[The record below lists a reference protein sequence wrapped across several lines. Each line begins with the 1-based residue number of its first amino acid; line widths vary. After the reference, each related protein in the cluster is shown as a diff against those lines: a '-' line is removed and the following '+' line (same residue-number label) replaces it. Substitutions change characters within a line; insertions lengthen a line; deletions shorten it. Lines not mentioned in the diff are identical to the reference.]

1 MSRPL
6 KRVSKKEL
14 RKLFNAGAYWQ
25 KAQDGALEVDIER
38 SREIAQPLC
47 GKLRMPP
54 GSVSQIVA
62 YRLPGGAKVAVV
74 PQYVRPDGQV
84 RGKPDQKYL
93 LVDGEILTPHPKPPK
108 KA

>member
-25 KAQDGALEVDIER
+25 KAQVGELEADIER

-47 GKLRMPP
+47 
-54 GSVSQIVA
+54 
-62 YRLPGGAKVAVV
+62 
-74 PQYVRPDGQV
+74 
-84 RGKPDQKYL
+84 
-93 LVDGEILTPHPKPPK
+93 
-108 KA
+108 